1 VEAGA
6 GAGVEAGA
14 GAGVE
19 AGAGAG
25 VDDDALAGRV
35 LADEVALDE
44 TSASVRRARGRDT
57 DGRRGE

>member
-1 VEAGA
+1 
-6 GAGVEAGA
+6 
-14 GAGVE
+14 VE